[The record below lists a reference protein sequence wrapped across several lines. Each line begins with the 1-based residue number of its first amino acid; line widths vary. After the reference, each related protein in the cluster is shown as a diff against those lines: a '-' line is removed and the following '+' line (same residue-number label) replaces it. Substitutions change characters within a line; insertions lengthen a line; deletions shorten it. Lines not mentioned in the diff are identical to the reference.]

1 MTVRDGGPGGEG
13 HCPRREPYDAPM
25 LRTALRP
32 RFLGLLA
39 LMVAATVVCG
49 WLASWQWD
57 RAHRAIT
64 TQAAEPQH
72 LGRIQD
78 VTGVGAAVTNDVAGQ
93 VVDAT
98 GTYAPEE
105 QVLVTDRRID
115 GTDAVIVV
123 TALHVRLDD
132 GTDARVPVAR
142 GWLPAG
148 DVRAADGT
156 IDRAAI
162 PAAPTGVVTVSGL
175 LEASEAASGGI
186 EDGIAPQIATPML
199 VNAWGSPMFA
209 GYVAVTDPADG
220 LRPMPAASSAFSQ
233 GLNWQNVGY
242 AAQWILFG
250 GFFLYL
256 WWRSVRTAHLDELA
270 ERRSALRAR
279 LGADGDAGSGGG
291 AGGDANARAPASGGR
306 AGAPQPSAPVGA
318 PQPSAPVGASQSP
331 ERED

>member
-1 MTVRDGGPGGEG
+1 
-13 HCPRREPYDAPM
+13 M

-256 WWRSVRTAHLDELA
+256 WWRSVRTAYLDELA
-270 ERRSALRAR
+270 ECRSALRAR
-279 LGADGDAGSGGG
+279 LGAGGDAGSRDG

-306 AGAPQPSAPVGA
+306 AGAPQTSAPVGA
-318 PQPSAPVGASQSP
+318 PQTSAPVGASQSP
-331 ERED
+331 DRED